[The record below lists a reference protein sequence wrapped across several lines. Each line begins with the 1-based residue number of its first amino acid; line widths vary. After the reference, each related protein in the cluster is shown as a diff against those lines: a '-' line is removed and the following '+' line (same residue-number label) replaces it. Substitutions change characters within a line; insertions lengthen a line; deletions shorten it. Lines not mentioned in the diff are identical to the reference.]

1 MQLRPIDIDIEVH
14 RHIEQHRT
22 SFSQTQNDI
31 LRELFMLST
40 PSAAAV
46 GGGRQED
53 APAAVTGDWSWKGV
67 TLPAGTELRMT
78 YNGRTHTGVVSGG
91 AWQIAGA
98 TYTSPSSA
106 ADALARS
113 RDGKR
118 VSLNGW
124 ILWEARRPNTRTW
137 TRLDDL
143 RPAASRSQRTVRQFA
158 A

>member
-1 MQLRPIDIDIEVH
+1 MQLRPIDIDLDVH
-14 RHIEQHRT
+14 RFIEQHRT
-22 SFSQTQNDI
+22 SFAQSPNDI
-31 LRELFMLST
+31 LRELFRLSLPGAKT
-40 PSAAAV
+40 KP
-46 GGGRQED
+46 ED
-53 APAAVTGDWSWKGV
+53 APEAPAVTPPVAGDWSWKGV

-91 AWQIAGA
+91 AWQIGGA
-98 TYTSPSSA
+98 TYSSPSAA

-124 ILWEARRPNTRTW
+124 TLWEVLKPGSRKWAL
-137 TRLDDL
+137 LDDL
-143 RPAASRSQRTVRQFA
+143 RPATSRHQRKA